1 MRRVILEL
9 GPEGMAVRGPA
20 AKGKRALPCVCGP
33 YGNCAA
39 SCPNRPKPRRAA
51 PEAAIQR
58 AIIDRLRLYGV
69 LCVAVPNEGKRSRVA
84 GARLKGTGMRPGFPD
99 LICMQDGQAA
109 FLEVK
114 VPRGVVSDAQRD
126 MHEELQRQRMLVAVV
141 RSQDEAVTAL
151 RGWGFAC

>member
-1 MRRVILEL
+1 MT
-9 GPEGMAVRGPA
+9 
-20 AKGKRALPCVCGP
+20 ALHPCVCGP
-33 YGNCAA
+33 NGNCPM
-39 SCPNRPKPRRAA
+39 SCPNRPKRRGA

-69 LCVAVPNEGKRSRVA
+69 LCVAVPNEGKRTAVTGR
-84 GARLKGTGMRPGFPD
+84 RLKGAGMRPGFPD

-114 VPRGVVSDAQRD
+114 APKGVVSDAQHI
-126 MHEELQRQRMLVAVV
+126 MHAELELQRMRVAVV
-141 RSQDEAVTAL
+141 RSQDEAVAAL